1 MSSLSK
7 VPEKSAITV
16 RLRKFLKR
24 ASWPNANA
32 TTNTSDATDQRHKPT
47 ICPIATTTAKDT
59 KKLLT
64 SATGLRLLFSHSKTD
79 VNLSKDQPQTSGAGG
94 RNLAPPPKSQSD
106 GKISAYNSDV
116 LVKVVREKNLLKVPL
131 AGERLT
137 QLGSPE
143 SGFAESPFNDS
154 CRDPDKDSM
163 GSTSS
168 LEIAVN

>member
-1 MSSLSK
+1 MSDATTTNIPK
-7 VPEKSAITV
+7 VSEKTAITV

-24 ASWPNANA
+24 ASWPNAHGTA
-32 TTNTSDATDQRHKPT
+32 SNTAEPQKP
-47 ICPIATTTAKDT
+47 PVGPSKDS
-59 KKLLT
+59 KKLLA
-64 SATGLRLLFSHSKTD
+64 SNVGLKLMFSHSKTD
-79 VNLSKDQPQTSGAGG
+79 GNLSSIKNQPQTSTSA
-94 RNLAPPPKSQSD
+94 APPPKSQSE
-106 GKISAYNSDV
+106 GKISSYNSEV